1 MAVKVL
7 HHAISRCGL
16 NLITPARDT
25 KQCGGWE
32 VYVPDTSNSSYG
44 TATNEVRHYRN
55 CSSKAF
61 YVDLYIWRISQ
72 DLHTRTS
79 CEHPRRN
86 FIQAPMQKIFKILMQ
101 GPLEED
107 FNRISTRSFQK
118 VPDHVR
124 TPRGFHQDLF
134 KSVSQG
140 PAQDHAKA
148 SESISLGSLENLRAR
163 NCKGL
168 EQDLHA
174 RTPKRD
180 HDNTGDPDC
189 VRACA
194 SKWTWTCHKSHF
206 MREF

>member
-1 MAVKVL
+1 M
-7 HHAISRCGL
+7 
-16 NLITPARDT
+16 
-25 KQCGGWE
+25 GGWE

-44 TATNEVRHYRN
+44 TATNEVRHYRH

-86 FIQAPMQKIFKILMQ
+86 FIQAPMQKIFKIFMQ

-107 FNRISTRSFQK
+107 FNRISARSFQK

-134 KSVSQG
+134 KSVSKWRG
-140 PAQDHAKA
+140 QDHVKA
-148 SESISLGSLENLRAR
+148 SVGIVQV
-163 NCKGL
+163 L
-168 EQDLHA
+168 EQKLHA
-174 RTPKRD
+174 RTLKRISQGRHKRTCCSCSGSYKILIQEPPKSLPQELSYK
-180 HDNTGDPDC
+180 HH
-189 VRACA
+189 A
-194 SKWTWTCHKSHF
+194 SASSSCKDLLERISPGSPQDLLC
-206 MREF
+206 